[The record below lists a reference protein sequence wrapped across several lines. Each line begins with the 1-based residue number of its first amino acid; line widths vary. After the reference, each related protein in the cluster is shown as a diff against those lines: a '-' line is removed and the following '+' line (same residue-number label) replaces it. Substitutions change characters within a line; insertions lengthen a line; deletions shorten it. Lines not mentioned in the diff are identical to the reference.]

1 MPMWLL
7 SGEVYIFFL
16 NIPKSL
22 SWMLAPSVT
31 DKIIQAHTIH
41 NFKVGIN
48 KEPNKAR
55 LRILELAVN
64 AANSLLVN
72 NLSDWTI

>member
-1 MPMWLL
+1 
-7 SGEVYIFFL
+7 
-16 NIPKSL
+16 
-22 SWMLAPSVT
+22 MLAPSVT
-31 DKIIQAHTIH
+31 DKIIQHTIH